1 MLLAESRD
9 QSGQL
14 GRAGGPG
21 APLLTLFEKWL
32 AELPP
37 LWDSVYPHGG
47 QNFSLTHAHL
57 GHPRRERQG
66 PLCDQS
72 GSHPCAKGAQ
82 EWGTGHPRAGCAG
95 GENLGHPPWANY
107 HHRLRPVQPTTT
119 SPLDTKIPTLKPSDH
134 PRTYRP
140 AADFESNPLPV
151 TTCVI
156 NAT

>member
-1 MLLAESRD
+1 VGDICSTISSRVRHFSRFSRSGSTGLLA
-9 QSGQL
+9 
-14 GRAGGPG
+14 
-21 APLLTLFEKWL
+21 
-32 AELPP
+32 
-37 LWDSVYPHGG
+37 LWDSAYPEVRIAV
-47 QNFSLTHAHL
+47 LRTAHL

-66 PLCDQS
+66 PLRDQC
-72 GSHPCAKGAQ
+72 GSHPCAKDAQ
-82 EWGTGHPRAGCAG
+82 GWGTPGAGCAG

-107 HHRLRPVQPTTT
+107 HHRLWPVQPTTI